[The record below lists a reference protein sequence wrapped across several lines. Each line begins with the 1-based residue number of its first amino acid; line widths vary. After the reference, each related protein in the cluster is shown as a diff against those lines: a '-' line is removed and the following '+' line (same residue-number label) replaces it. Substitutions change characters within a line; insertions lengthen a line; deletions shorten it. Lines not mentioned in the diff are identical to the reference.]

1 MSIKGSREM
10 QILVVDDDPFA
21 GEMIKL
27 TLEALDYDVLLV
39 EHALAAIEQLQAE
52 QPIELIISDMN
63 MPMISGIEFFQTLR
77 GQGIVT
83 PFILLTG
90 DDPGPLQ
97 QQEPALNACMLKDF
111 SLDETLPE
119 VIEQVMRAHKGRA

>member
-1 MSIKGSREM
+1 M

-90 DDPGPLQ
+90 DDPEPLQ

>member
-1 MSIKGSREM
+1 M

-39 EHALAAIEQLQAE
+39 EHALAAIDQLQAE
-52 QPIELIISDMN
+52 HPIELIISDMN
-63 MPMISGIEFFQTLR
+63 MPMISGIELFQTLR
-77 GQGIVT
+77 AQGIAT

-90 DDPGPLQ
+90 DDPAPLK

-111 SLDETLPE
+111 SLDETLPK

>member
-1 MSIKGSREM
+1 M

-90 DDPGPLQ
+90 DDPAPLQ

>member
-1 MSIKGSREM
+1 M

-52 QPIELIISDMN
+52 QPIDLIISDMN
-63 MPMISGIEFFQTLR
+63 MPMISGIELFQTLR

-90 DDPGPLQ
+90 DDPEPLQ

>member
-1 MSIKGSREM
+1 M

-39 EHALAAIEQLQAE
+39 EHALAAIEQLQTE

>member
-1 MSIKGSREM
+1 M

-63 MPMISGIEFFQTLR
+63 MPMISGIELFQTLR

-90 DDPGPLQ
+90 DDPEPLQ